1 MKIPF
6 YKRFQPAE
14 QLELMEYALVQGDLS
29 SRGAFAKKIQEHFKT
44 WDRIRNMLLVTSASS
59 ALELALLTIAPEPGA
74 EFIIPSYNFPSAAN
88 GVLRAGGIPVLC
100 DSDPVTKN
108 ICLTDAAGKITKKT
122 RGIIPTHY
130 GGICCDMD
138 PLLELCRSAALL
150 LIEDAAQGVGSTYKG
165 RALGSMGDFGAYSF
179 HHTKNYS
186 CGEGGAFLCR
196 EDQWMEKAEILM
208 DNGTDRTRFLQGGLK
223 SYSWQQGGSNLVLG
237 EAPAALLYGQLLH
250 REEIRE
256 KRGWVHHYYSHA
268 FQDKILEEKEI
279 LPVGLPDY
287 CESNYHIYYLD
298 CPSLEVRERLR
309 QGLLED
315 GVDARA
321 HYVPL
326 HGSGMGRKM
335 GLLDRDFPG
344 STRIAET
351 ILRLPIHTELTE
363 EERTYTAD
371 RVLQRIRML

>member
-1 MKIPF
+1 LKIPF

-14 QLELMEYALVQGDLS
+14 QLKLIESALIQGDLS
-29 SRGAFAKKIQEHFKT
+29 SRGAFTEKLQEHFEL
-44 WDRIRNMLLVTSASS
+44 WDQIRHIRLVTSASS
-59 ALELALLTIAPEPGA
+59 ALELAMLVIAPEPGA

-88 GVLRAGGIPVLC
+88 GVLRAGGVPVLC

-108 ICLTDAAGKITKKT
+108 ICLADAAAKISKKT

-130 GGICCDMD
+130 GGISCDMD
-138 PLLELCRSAALL
+138 QLMELCRSEGLL

-165 RALGSMGDFGAYSF
+165 QALGNLGDFGAYSF

-186 CGEGGAFLCR
+186 SGEGGAFLCR
-196 EDQWMEKAEILM
+196 EDKWMEKAEILM
-208 DNGTDRTRFLQGGLK
+208 DNGTDRSRFLREGRN
-223 SYSWQQGGSNLVLG
+223 SYSWQQGGSNMILG
-237 EAPAALLYGQLLH
+237 EAPAAILYGQMLH
-250 REEIRE
+250 RVEIRE
-256 KRGWVHHYYSHA
+256 KRGRVHHYYSHI
-268 FQDKILEEKEI
+268 FQEKSLEEKQI
-279 LPVGLPDY
+279 FPMKLPDY
-287 CESNYHIYYLD
+287 GESNYHIYYLD
-298 CPSLEVRERLR
+298 CPSLEVREQLR
-309 QGLLED
+309 TGLLED
-315 GVDARA
+315 GIDVRA

-326 HGSGMGRKM
+326 HSSGKGRKM

-363 EERTYTAD
+363 EELAYTAE

>member
-1 MKIPF
+1 LKIPF

-14 QLELMEYALVQGDLS
+14 QLELIESALIQGDLS
-29 SRGAFAKKIQEHFKT
+29 SRGAFAEKIQEHFKNR
-44 WDRIRNMLLVTSASS
+44 DQIRNLLLVTSASS

-108 ICLTDAAGKITKKT
+108 ISIADAAGKITKKT

-130 GGICCDMD
+130 GGISCDMD
-138 PLLELCRSAALL
+138 QLLDLCRSAGLL
-150 LIEDAAQGVGSTYKG
+150 LIEDAAQGVGSTDKS

-208 DNGTDRTRFLQGGLK
+208 DNGTDRSRFLRGGRK

-250 REEIRE
+250 REEIRN
-256 KRGWVHHYYSHA
+256 KRGRVHYYYSHA
-268 FQDKILEEKEI
+268 FQDKRLEEKQIQPME
-279 LPVGLPDY
+279 LPDY

-298 CPSLEVRERLR
+298 CPTMEVREQLR
-309 QGLLED
+309 AGLLED
-315 GVDARA
+315 GVDVRA

-326 HGSGMGRKM
+326 HSSGMGRKM

-363 EERTYTAD
+363 EELAYTAD
-371 RVLQRIRML
+371 RVLQRIGML

>member
-1 MKIPF
+1 LKIPF